1 MIVKLPTVNRHLVD
15 GKLIKEI
22 KEIEVQIDTSFKAH
36 LKWEE
41 QFSKTLGCDLT
52 TYTERILNNLPTTE
66 YAKANML
73 GMLKL
78 LYCYINS
85 DKLPTFK
92 DFVELFDFEIA
103 EEIIK
108 KISVV
113 LEEVGKSA
121 SKN

>member
-1 MIVKLPTVNRHLVD
+1 MIVKLPAIHRQLVD

-52 TYTERILNNLPTTE
+52 TYTERVMHSLSEPNLN
-66 YAKANML
+66 KANLL

-85 DKLPTFK
+85 DRLPTFK
-92 DFVELFDFEIA
+92 EFIELFDFEVA

-108 KISVV
+108 KISSV